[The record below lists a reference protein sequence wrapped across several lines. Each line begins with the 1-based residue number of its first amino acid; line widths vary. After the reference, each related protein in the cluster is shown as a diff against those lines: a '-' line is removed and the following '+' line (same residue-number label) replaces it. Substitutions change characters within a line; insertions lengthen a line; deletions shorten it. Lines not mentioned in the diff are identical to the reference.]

1 MSYIVVTG
9 KQHRM
14 REIPAYLYSGQT
26 VVTEPVETLYGTYAV
41 IVDTGSND
49 TYRANYVRDRISSGM
64 FGAVVFTSRPEADA
78 FIEGLKH

>member
-14 REIPAYLYSGQT
+14 REIPAYLYSGQS
-26 VVTEPVETLYGTYAV
+26 VVTGPVETLYSTWAV

-49 TYRANYVRDRISSGM
+49 SYRANYVRDRIASGM

-78 FIEGLKH
+78 FVEGLKH